1 VVVVDVQ
8 VALALELNVEPP
20 VLRQLLNHVVQ
31 KPNPRSHLAALP
43 RAVEVDLWG
52 YRENK
57 E

>member
-1 VVVVDVQ
+1 VVVDVQ